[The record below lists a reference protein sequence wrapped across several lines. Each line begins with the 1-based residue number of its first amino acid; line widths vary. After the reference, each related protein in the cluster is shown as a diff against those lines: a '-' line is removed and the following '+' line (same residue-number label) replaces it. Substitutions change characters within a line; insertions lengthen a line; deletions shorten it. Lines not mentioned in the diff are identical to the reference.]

1 MTNKRFSKEEIE
13 KAGSA
18 DLVSL
23 LENKGETLKREGK
36 SYAWSDNGQKVSI
49 TGNRWFHQYERVG
62 GNAIDFVKRYF
73 NKSFIE
79 AVDFLLDGRGGEL
92 ILSQAKPRVKIPFKL
107 PPKDNDNIA
116 MRNYLE
122 AVRGIYPEVIDD
134 FEDVGLIYQSSNK
147 GYKNVV
153 FVGIDENAIPKHA
166 CMRGING
173 NFKGNPSSSDEEY
186 SFHWNGTSDEVYLFE
201 APIDMLSFICMNDNE
216 WQEHTYIAACCVGDR
231 PLMKCLQNNPNI
243 RKIHLCFDNDEAGQ
257 NAVKRILDK
266 FKFNDYYK
274 CDVLI
279 PECKDWNEDLITLE
293 EGEDVEWT
301 STMQ

>member
-1 MTNKRFSKEEIE
+1 MTNKRFTKEEIE
-13 KAGSA
+13 KAGSV
-18 DLVSL
+18 DLVEFLKSQ
-23 LENKGETLKREGK
+23 GEDLKKEGRA
-36 SYAWSDNGQKVSI
+36 YAWSDNGQKVSI
-49 TGNRWFHQYERVG
+49 WDNRWFHQYERTG
-62 GNAIDFVKRYF
+62 GNAIDFVRKYY
-73 NKSFIE
+73 NKTFID
-79 AVDFLLDGRGGEL
+79 AVDYLLDGKGGEMVF
-92 ILSQAKPRVKIPFKL
+92 SQAKPRRSIPFKL
-107 PPKDNDNIA
+107 PVKDTNNIA

-122 AVRGIYPEVIDD
+122 GVRGIYPNVIDD
-134 FEDVGLIYQSSNK
+134 FEHVGLIYQSSNK
-147 GYKNVV
+147 GYENVV
-153 FVGIDENAIPKHA
+153 FVGLDENDVPKHA

-173 NFKGNPSSSDEEY
+173 NFKGNPAGSDENY

-257 NAVKRILDK
+257 NAVNRILEK
-266 FKFNDYYK
+266 FKLNDYYK

-293 EGEDVEWT
+293 EGEDVEWI